1 VWHRE
6 VWISSFCQRGV
17 QSDRDDSVAAPLACT
32 DLQRQATSVQ
42 LFPAPRHLCTA
53 SMSEF
58 LLYNTLTRQ
67 VEPFAP
73 ADGRV
78 VRMYTCGPTVYN
90 PAHLGNFRTFLFE
103 DLLRRSL
110 ALRGW
115 SVEQVMNLTDVDDK
129 IIKRASERGLTIRQ
143 VTDPVVEIF
152 HAHREYLRI
161 QPAEH
166 YPRAT
171 DYIAQM
177 ITLVQRLMD
186 KGVAYK
192 ADDGSVY
199 FAIDKFPDYGRLSR
213 LDTREIKAGAR
224 VSQDEYSKENAQDF
238 ALWKAAKD
246 EDERVE
252 AAWDSPFGRGRPG
265 WHLECSAMAMD
276 ILGESIDL
284 HAGGVDLIFPHHE
297 DEIAQSEAATGKVF
311 ARTWC
316 HGEFLLVD
324 SAKMAKRV
332 GNVWGVSELQEEGL
346 DGAAARHF
354 MFSTHYRQQLNLS
367 SDALEGSRKA
377 VRRIGDLVERLA
389 LAKGAPSAL
398 SAAAVEAEADFR
410 GALARDLN
418 APQAL
423 SALFVFLNRANAL
436 LDDGGTDVAALARA
450 REAFAVMNGVLDLI
464 PSPAV
469 EDAALSA
476 RVAGLIAE
484 RAAARARRDFGE
496 SDRIRAALAAERI
509 VLVDG
514 PDGTTWSRG

>member
-1 VWHRE
+1 
-6 VWISSFCQRGV
+6 
-17 QSDRDDSVAAPLACT
+17 
-32 DLQRQATSVQ
+32 
-42 LFPAPRHLCTA
+42 
-53 SMSEF
+53 MSEF
-58 LLYNTLTRQ
+58 LLFNTLSRQ

-73 ADGRV
+73 ADGQR

-115 SVEQVMNLTDVDDK
+115 GVEQVMNLTDVDDK
-129 IIKRASERGLTIRQ
+129 IIKRANERGLTIRE
-143 VTDPVVEIF
+143 VTEPVVEIF

-171 DYIAQM
+171 DFIPQM
-177 ITLVQRLMD
+177 IALVERLIAN
-186 KGVAYK
+186 GVAYQ
-192 ADDGSVY
+192 ADDRSVY
-199 FAIDKFPDYGRLSR
+199 FAIDKFPQYGRLSR
-213 LDTREIKAGAR
+213 LDTREIKVGAR
-224 VSQDEYSKENAQDF
+224 VSQDEYTKENAQDF
-238 ALWKAAKD
+238 ALWKAARE

-252 AAWDSPFGRGRPG
+252 AAWESPWGRGRPG

-276 ILGESIDL
+276 ILGETIDL

-332 GNVWGVSELQEEGL
+332 GNVWGVVELQEEGL

-367 SDALEGSRKA
+367 SDALEGSRRA
-377 VRRIGDLVERLA
+377 VRRLGDLAVRLDA
-389 LAKGAPSAL
+389 AAGAPSAL
-398 SAAAVEAEADFR
+398 TGVAVEAEADFR
-410 GALARDLN
+410 AALFTDLN

-423 SALFVFLNRANAL
+423 AALFVFVNRANAL
-436 LDDGGTDVAALARA
+436 LDQGGDDVAALARA
-450 REAFAVMNGVLDLI
+450 RSVFGVMNGVLDLI
-464 PSPAV
+464 PS
-469 EDAALSA
+469 ALATDDELSSF
-476 RVAGLIAE
+476 VTEQIEL
-484 RAAARARRDFGE
+484 RAAARKARDFAE
-496 SDRIRAALAAERI
+496 SDRIRDVLLARGV
-509 VLVDG
+509 VLEDG
-514 PDGTTWSRG
+514 ATGTSWKRV

>member
-1 VWHRE
+1 
-6 VWISSFCQRGV
+6 
-17 QSDRDDSVAAPLACT
+17 
-32 DLQRQATSVQ
+32 
-42 LFPAPRHLCTA
+42 
-53 SMSEF
+53 MSEF
-58 LLYNTLTRQ
+58 SLYNTLSRE

-73 ADGRV
+73 ADGSC

-103 DLLRRSL
+103 DLLRRAL

-115 SVEQVMNLTDVDDK
+115 RVEQVMNLTDVDDK
-129 IIKRASERGLTIRQ
+129 IIKRANERGLTIRQ

-152 HAHREYLRI
+152 HEHRAYLRI

-171 DYIAQM
+171 DYIPQM
-177 ITLVQRLMD
+177 ITLVERLIA
-186 KGVAYK
+186 KGVAYQ
-192 ADDGSVY
+192 ADDQSVY
-199 FAIDKFPDYGRLSR
+199 FAIDKFPEYGRLSR
-213 LDTREIKAGAR
+213 LDTREIKSGAR

-238 ALWKAAKD
+238 ALWKSAKD

-252 AAWDSPFGRGRPG
+252 AAWDSPWGRGRPG

-276 ILGESIDL
+276 ILGETIDL

-311 ARTWC
+311 ARCWC

-332 GNVWGVSELQEEGL
+332 GNVWGVAELKEEGL

-367 SDALEGSRKA
+367 SDALEGARRA
-377 VRRIGDLVERLA
+377 VRRIGDLAARLA
-389 LAKGAPSAL
+389 SATGAPSDL
-398 SAAAVEAEADFR
+398 MAAAVEAEGDFR
-410 GALARDLN
+410 IALSRDLN

-423 SALFVFLNRANAL
+423 GALHTFVNRANAL
-436 LDDGGTDVAALARA
+436 LDQGGTDVAALARA

-464 PSPAV
+464 PDAV
-469 EDAALSA
+469 ATDEALAA
-476 RVAGLIAE
+476 RVEGLIAD
-484 RAAARARRDFGE
+484 RAAARASRNFAE
-496 SDRIRAALAAERI
+496 SDRIRAELLAEGI
-509 VLVDG
+509 VLEDG
-514 PDGTTWSRG
+514 PGGTTWKRA

>member
-1 VWHRE
+1 M
-6 VWISSFCQRGV
+6 
-17 QSDRDDSVAAPLACT
+17 SD
-32 DLQRQATSVQ
+32 
-42 LFPAPRHLCTA
+42 
-53 SMSEF
+53 F
-58 LLYNTLTRQ
+58 LLYNTMSRQ

-103 DLLRRSL
+103 DLLRRSI

-115 SVEQVMNLTDVDDK
+115 TVEQVMNLTDVDDK
-129 IIKRASERGLTIRQ
+129 IIKRANERGLTIRQ

-152 HAHREYLRI
+152 HAHRAYLRI

-171 DYIAQM
+171 DYIPQM
-177 ITLVQRLMD
+177 ITLVERLIAR
-186 KGVAYK
+186 GVAYQ
-192 ADDGSVY
+192 AEDHSVY
-199 FAIDKFPDYGRLSR
+199 FAIDKFPGYGRLSR

-224 VSQDEYSKENAQDF
+224 VSQDEYTKENAQDF
-238 ALWKAAKD
+238 ALWKSAKD

-252 AAWDSPFGRGRPG
+252 AAWDSPWGRGRPG

-276 ILGESIDL
+276 ILGETIDL

-297 DEIAQSEAATGKVF
+297 DEIAQSEAATGQVF
-311 ARTWC
+311 ARCWC

-332 GNVWGVSELQEEGL
+332 GNVWGVAELQEEGL

-367 SDALEGSRKA
+367 SDALEGSRRA
-377 VRRIGDLVERLA
+377 VRRVGDLAARLA
-389 LAKGAPSAL
+389 GATGAPPDL
-398 SAAAVEAEADFR
+398 NAAAIEAEADFR
-410 GALARDLN
+410 AALAHDLN

-423 SALFVFLNRANAL
+423 AALYVFVNRANAL
-436 LDDGGTDVAALARA
+436 LDQGGTDVAALVRA
-450 REAFAVMNGVLDLI
+450 RQAFNVMNGVLDLI
-464 PSPAV
+464 PDVA
-469 EDAALSA
+469 DADEALAA
-476 RVAGLIAE
+476 RVQAAIVE
-484 RAAARARRDFGE
+484 RAEARARRDFAD
-496 SDRIRAALAAERI
+496 SDRIRAALLAEGI
-509 VLVDG
+509 VLEDG
-514 PDGTTWSRG
+514 SGGTTWKRV

>member
-1 VWHRE
+1 
-6 VWISSFCQRGV
+6 
-17 QSDRDDSVAAPLACT
+17 
-32 DLQRQATSVQ
+32 
-42 LFPAPRHLCTA
+42 
-53 SMSEF
+53 MSEF
-58 LLYNTLTRQ
+58 LLFNTLSRQ

-73 ADGRV
+73 ADGQR

-115 SVEQVMNLTDVDDK
+115 GVEQVMNLTDVDDK
-129 IIKRASERGLTIRQ
+129 IIKRANERGLTIRE
-143 VTDPVVEIF
+143 VTEPVVEIF
-152 HAHREYLRI
+152 HAHRAYLRI

-171 DYIAQM
+171 DFIPQM
-177 ITLVQRLMD
+177 IALVERLIAN
-186 KGVAYK
+186 GVAYQ
-192 ADDGSVY
+192 ADDRSVY
-199 FAIDKFPDYGRLSR
+199 FAIDKFPQYGRLSR
-213 LDTREIKAGAR
+213 LDTREIKVGAR
-224 VSQDEYSKENAQDF
+224 VSQDEYTKENAQDF
-238 ALWKAAKD
+238 ALWKAARE

-252 AAWDSPFGRGRPG
+252 AAWESPWGRGRPG

-276 ILGESIDL
+276 ILGETIDL

-332 GNVWGVSELQEEGL
+332 GNVWGVVELQEEGL

-367 SDALEGSRKA
+367 SDALEGSRRA
-377 VRRIGDLVERLA
+377 VRRLGDLAVRLDA
-389 LAKGAPSAL
+389 AAGAPSAL
-398 SAAAVEAEADFR
+398 TGVAVEAEADFR
-410 GALARDLN
+410 AALFTDLN

-423 SALFVFLNRANAL
+423 AALFVFVNRANAL
-436 LDDGGTDVAALARA
+436 LDQGGDDVAALARA
-450 REAFAVMNGVLDLI
+450 RSAFGVMNGVLDLI
-464 PSPAV
+464 PS
-469 EDAALSA
+469 ALATDDELSSF
-476 RVAGLIAE
+476 VTEQIEL
-484 RAAARARRDFGE
+484 RAAARKARDFAE
-496 SDRIRAALAAERI
+496 SDRIRDVLLARGV
-509 VLVDG
+509 VLEDG
-514 PDGTTWSRG
+514 ATGTSWKRV

>member
-1 VWHRE
+1 M
-6 VWISSFCQRGV
+6 
-17 QSDRDDSVAAPLACT
+17 SD
-32 DLQRQATSVQ
+32 
-42 LFPAPRHLCTA
+42 
-53 SMSEF
+53 F

-73 ADGRV
+73 ADGHR

-103 DLLRRSL
+103 DLLRRAL

-115 SVEQVMNLTDVDDK
+115 GVEQVMNLTDVDDK
-129 IIKRASERGLTIRQ
+129 IIKRANERGLTIRQ

-152 HAHREYLRI
+152 HAHRDYLRI

-171 DYIAQM
+171 DYIPQM
-177 ITLVQRLMD
+177 ITLVERLIE
-186 KGVAYK
+186 KGVAYQ
-192 ADDGSVY
+192 ADDQSVY
-199 FAIDKFPDYGRLSR
+199 FAIDKFPGYGRLSR

-224 VSQDEYSKENAQDF
+224 VSQDEYTKDNAQDF
-238 ALWKAAKD
+238 ALWKSAKE

-252 AAWDSPFGRGRPG
+252 AAWESPWGRGRPG

-276 ILGESIDL
+276 ILGETIDL

-311 ARTWC
+311 ARCWC

-332 GNVWGVSELQEEGL
+332 GNVWGVNELQEEGL
-346 DGAAARHF
+346 DGAAARLF
-354 MFSTHYRQQLNLS
+354 MFNTHYRQQLNLS
-367 SDALEGSRKA
+367 SDALESSRRA
-377 VRRIGDLVERLA
+377 ARRVGDMAERLA
-389 LAKGAPSAL
+389 SATGAPPEL

-410 GALARDLN
+410 AALFNDLN

-423 SALFVFLNRANAL
+423 SA
-436 LDDGGTDVAALARA
+436 
-450 REAFAVMNGVLDLI
+450 
-464 PSPAV
+464 
-469 EDAALSA
+469 
-476 RVAGLIAE
+476 
-484 RAAARARRDFGE
+484 
-496 SDRIRAALAAERI
+496 
-509 VLVDG
+509 
-514 PDGTTWSRG
+514 

>member
-1 VWHRE
+1 M
-6 VWISSFCQRGV
+6 
-17 QSDRDDSVAAPLACT
+17 SD
-32 DLQRQATSVQ
+32 
-42 LFPAPRHLCTA
+42 
-53 SMSEF
+53 F

-73 ADGRV
+73 ADGTR

-103 DLLRRSL
+103 DLLRRAL

-115 SVEQVMNLTDVDDK
+115 GVEQVMNLTDVDDK
-129 IIKRASERGLTIRQ
+129 IIKRANERGLTIRQ
-143 VTDPVVEIF
+143 VTDPVVDIF

-171 DYIAQM
+171 DYIPQM
-177 ITLVQRLMD
+177 ITLVERLIA
-186 KGVAYK
+186 KGVAYQ
-192 ADDGSVY
+192 ADDQSVY
-199 FAIDKFPDYGRLSR
+199 FAIDKFPGYGRLSR

-224 VSQDEYSKENAQDF
+224 VSQDEYTKDNAQDF
-238 ALWKAAKD
+238 ALWKSAKE

-252 AAWDSPFGRGRPG
+252 AAWESPWGRGRPG

-276 ILGESIDL
+276 ILGETIDL

-297 DEIAQSEAATGKVF
+297 DEIAQSEAATGQVF
-311 ARTWC
+311 ARCWC

-332 GNVWGVSELQEEGL
+332 GNVWGVTELQEEGL

-367 SDALEGSRKA
+367 TDALDGSRRA
-377 VRRIGDLVERLA
+377 VRRVGDMAARLA
-389 LAKGAPSAL
+389 SATGAPSEL
-398 SAAAVEAEADFR
+398 TAAAIEAEADFR
-410 GALARDLN
+410 AALAHDLN

-423 SALFVFLNRANAL
+423 SALFVFVNRVNAL
-436 LDDGGTDVAALARA
+436 LDQGGSDVAALTRA
-450 REAFAVMNGVLDLI
+450 REAFAVINGVLDI
-464 PSPAV
+464 VPSAV
-469 EDAALSA
+469 TVDDALAS
-476 RVAGLIAE
+476 RVTAAIAS
-484 RAAARARRDFGE
+484 RAAARARRDFAE
-496 SDRIRAALAAERI
+496 SDRIRDALLSEGI
-509 VLVDG
+509 VLEDG
-514 PDGTTWSRG
+514 PQGTTWKRA